1 MPGTMS
7 KADLVADLKAT
18 LHDAAKPFEVD
29 GDDSAFERFLA
40 NALPDLGIKRP
51 LTRLGQVSLVAGE
64 PRYALSTLT
73 DFSSY
78 KTDQWGAERQL
89 PKPWDPCYPGARPR
103 VYAVKEPTGWLLV
116 FDPAPTALHI
126 GVLGGTFKFWY
137 FARHSIGADAADTT
151 VSEQDRGLLLLRAQV
166 EAMRELAIHQA
177 NKPVRMNDGISGM
190 PRNSTPAALHATLLQ
205 LFRETA

>member
-18 LHDAAKPFEVD
+18 LHDVAGVFESAT
-29 GDDSAFERFLA
+29 DDSAFERFLDH
-40 NALPDLGIKRP
+40 ALPDFGLKRP
-51 LTRLGQVSLVAGE
+51 LTRLGQVTLVGGE
-64 PRYALSTLT
+64 NRYPLTDIT

-78 KTDQWGAERQL
+78 KTDQWGADRPL

-103 VYAVKEPTGWLLV
+103 VYAIKDTTGWALV
-116 FDPAPTALHI
+116 FDSAPTALQI

-137 FARHSIGADAADTT
+137 FARHVIATEAVNTT

-177 NKPVRMNDGISGM
+177 NKPVRMNDGLSGT
-190 PRNSTPAALHATLLQ
+190 PRNSTPAALHRALLD